1 MRSRAWSLGLSENV
15 LENGIVKDMK
25 WCLEMVMSLSS
36 KRMCKQFMQK
46 TCVTTIQRQIAKYG
60 TKSFNDFLEFE

>member
-1 MRSRAWSLGLSENV
+1 M
-15 LENGIVKDMK
+15 ENGIVKDMK